1 MQTEQTMATSKPNK
15 FNTAETSHKT
25 SVLAASD
32 QAMSPDDFDTLD
44 DILDELRTRAP
55 ETPQWEF
62 CEGFMTAL
70 ICCRKP
76 IPASEYMPMLLDG
89 DENGEIKFA
98 NPEQE
103 QLFNALFLRRWA
115 EIAQSLD
122 ADVKDLEDE
131 RAFYPQVLDIR
142 GVMASLSDEERA
154 TALRDNPDEDIPAFG
169 QVWALGF
176 MFAVESW
183 PEEWV
188 APPKDK
194 EAVQWLDDGLNA
206 IIALTEDDTDPPE
219 VSVIEAED
227 GSTMPPSMSKARLEV
242 FGEAIWAVYDLRE
255 LWKSIGPRVEQ
266 VRKTTQDPGRNDL
279 CYCGSG
285 RKYKKCHG
293 AN

>member
-1 MQTEQTMATSKPNK
+1 MSKNKPKQSNQPNK
-15 FNTAETSHKT
+15 PVTA
-25 SVLAASD
+25 LATSD

-44 DILDELRTRAP
+44 DILDELRTRTP

-62 CEGFMTAL
+62 CEGFMAAL

-76 IPASEYMPMLLDG
+76 IPASDYMPMLLDADEAG
-89 DENGEIKFA
+89 DIKFT
-98 NPEQE
+98 NSEQE

-115 EIAQSLD
+115 EIVQSLD
-122 ADVKDLEDE
+122 ADVKNLEDE
-131 RAFYPQVLDIR
+131 RAFYPQVLDMR
-142 GVMASLSDEERA
+142 GAVASLSDEERA

-176 MFAVESW
+176 MFAVENW

-206 IIALTEDDTDPPE
+206 IVALTEDDTDPPE

-227 GSTMPPSMSKARLEV
+227 GSELPPSMSKARLEV

-266 VRKTTQDPGRNDL
+266 VRKTTPDQGRNDL